1 MRIAQITPY
10 FLPHNGGM
18 EMYVYNLSKG
28 LIDAG
33 HTVEVITANVPPGRA
48 IEIMD
53 GIIVRRLKCIGEP
66 LRNPLVPSIF
76 LLRDELKK
84 FGLC

>member
-28 LIDAG
+28 LINEG
-33 HTVEVITANVPPGRA
+33 HTVEVITSNIPERA
-48 IEIMD
+48 EPS
-53 GIIVRRLKCIGEP
+53 RLWMVSASEG
-66 LRNPLVPSIF
+66 
-76 LLRDELKK
+76 
-84 FGLC
+84 